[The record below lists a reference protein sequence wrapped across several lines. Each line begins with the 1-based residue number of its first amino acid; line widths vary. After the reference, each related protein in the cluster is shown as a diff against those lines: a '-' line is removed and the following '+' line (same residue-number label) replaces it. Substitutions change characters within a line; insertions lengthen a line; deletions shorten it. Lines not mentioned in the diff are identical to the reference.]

1 MHNFFGTM
9 LKYSHIKFD
18 KKRIQMKKISL
29 FIIFITF
36 AVSASSKND
45 FNKSFIKVSKEVNPA
60 VVSIVSETV
69 EKTTHQDFFFPP
81 GFEHFFP
88 EFRNF
93 PERERRGQSLGSGV
107 IIDSK
112 NGYIVTNN
120 HVVNNAE
127 EIKVILF
134 NKEELTAELV
144 GTDPLSD
151 IALLKVQSKT
161 LKDVK
166 MGDSDKLEVGEWVIA
181 IGSPFGLHLNHTVTA
196 GIVSAIG
203 RSQVISKIS
212 FEDFIQH
219 DAAINPGNSGGALVD
234 LSGNLIGVNTAIATD
249 GYSRSNA
256 GVGFAIPVNM
266 VKRIVDDL
274 INGGDVRRGWLGV
287 SIQDIDDNMAKALNL
302 KNKVGAI
309 INNILNNSPAEKAG
323 LREKDVIIKVGNKK
337 VENGTKLRNMVSN
350 KRPGDIVRFRIIR
363 NNKEQTIKVK
373 LGERPAEKDLQAEYN
388 IDSSFDII
396 GLKVANFE
404 NSKGV
409 IITKIKKN
417 STAEK
422 NSLMINDIITNIGD
436 DSISDITE
444 YKKYLNNYNEGDIIL
459 LRILR
464 KNNVRYEAF
473 EIK

>member
-1 MHNFFGTM
+1 
-9 LKYSHIKFD
+9 
-18 KKRIQMKKISL
+18 
-29 FIIFITF
+29 
-36 AVSASSKND
+36 
-45 FNKSFIKVSKEVNPA
+45 
-60 VVSIVSETV
+60 
-69 EKTTHQDFFFPP
+69 
-81 GFEHFFP
+81 
-88 EFRNF
+88 
-93 PERERRGQSLGSGV
+93 
-107 IIDSK
+107 
-112 NGYIVTNN
+112 
-120 HVVNNAE
+120 
-127 EIKVILF
+127 
-134 NKEELTAELV
+134 
-144 GTDPLSD
+144 
-151 IALLKVQSKT
+151 
-161 LKDVK
+161 
-166 MGDSDKLEVGEWVIA
+166 
-181 IGSPFGLHLNHTVTA
+181 
-196 GIVSAIG
+196 
-203 RSQVISKIS
+203 
-212 FEDFIQH
+212 
-219 DAAINPGNSGGALVD
+219 
-234 LSGNLIGVNTAIATD
+234 
-249 GYSRSNA
+249 
-256 GVGFAIPVNM
+256 
-266 VKRIVDDL
+266 
-274 INGGDVRRGWLGV
+274 
-287 SIQDIDDNMAKALNL
+287 MAKALNL